1 MEYYIVRIYRRGPGQ
16 FIDGKPD
23 DIQITGQIEC
33 DSGHKETFHDAETLW
48 QSLVHAPP
56 GMKTNGPKDKV

>member
-16 FIDGKPD
+16 FVGGRPGDM
-23 DIQITGQIEC
+23 QITGQVED

-48 QSLVHAPP
+48 QSLMHMPSGVE
-56 GMKTNGPKDKV
+56 TEGPKRKA